1 MGIPR
6 LSQDLLPYAERVT
19 LHSSSQGSQQ
29 QNLDAISSLI
39 IDGPSLVYYVY
50 HKLLAY
56 KSLSTPTLVVQI
68 PTYREINE
76 TLRHFLSELEAEH
89 NVEVQKLFFD
99 GALPESKHGVRL
111 ERMDKLRQ
119 QLEAYRKVYP
129 EFPPVS
135 AFTTTALDSE
145 KALWETPVMSTRKS
159 TLPAPPFMVASA
171 IESLR
176 NGHFK
181 DIVHVV
187 PGEADIF
194 CATMAKETGAA
205 ILTNDSDLAVHDLG
219 ATGRVVLLH
228 SLEKQHGLGFSNGS
242 GSIIAF
248 ALSPSHIAERMQVTS
263 LLRFG
268 FERFLDPSLSAAVMK
283 ERAKDDSRLE
293 TLHAEYD
300 AFCEQYTVFPTTQL
314 DELAPLDGLDP
325 RTAEAVVTSDESA
338 DMYLTPVVEDP
349 SRDSSWAYGASIRRL
364 AYSLLLTLRGHSQL
378 SKTVTEYARKG
389 QRITSTL
396 IHPTNETLLQEHL
409 TIFLQTLDT
418 LKPRLLSE
426 RNFGPATVVQWYI
439 LAFRRVCE
447 QNVEADKPTPSMA
460 QMTRLLGLQASKASP
475 TSKIQWDDIHLLAN
489 MHAVLYSFRI
499 LQQLARHVLQNLK
512 IKPSM
517 MDVGISNTLRQLH
530 SRLESMPAIENL
542 FLDIPELRAKMA
554 ELDLE
559 TRNDALT
566 NLTNLTSPGHHNGG
580 TGTEKATLQQQN
592 NTEQAADGEWM
603 PGRSKR
609 KRKRTSQV
617 HPQINRTS
625 SNMFDLLN
633 GG

>member
-6 LSQDLLPYAERVT
+6 LSQDLRPYAEGVT
-19 LHSSSQGSQQ
+19 LHSSSQGSH
-29 QNLDAISSLI
+29 QNPDVISSMV

-56 KSLSTPTLVVQI
+56 KSLRTPTLVAQI
-68 PTYREINE
+68 PTYHEINE
-76 TLRHFLSELEAEH
+76 ALRQFLSNLEAD

-135 AFTTTALDSE
+135 ASISAVDSE

-176 NGHFK
+176 SGPFK
-181 DIVHVV
+181 DRVQLV
-187 PGEADIF
+187 PGEADVF
-194 CATMAKETGAA
+194 CATMAKETGGA

-228 SLEKQHGLGFSNGS
+228 SLEKKHSLGASY

-248 ALSPSHIAERMQVTS
+248 ALSPSHVAERMQVTS

-268 FERFLDPSLSAAVMK
+268 FERFLDPSLSAAVVR

-293 TLHAEYD
+293 KLHAEYE
-300 AFCEQYTVFPTTQL
+300 AFCEQYTDAPTTQL
-314 DELAPLDGLDP
+314 DELALLDGLDP
-325 RTAEAVVTSDESA
+325 RIAEAVVTSDESA
-338 DMYLTPVVEDP
+338 DMYLTPIVEDP

-364 AYSLLLTLRGHSQL
+364 AYSLLLTPSVHSKL

-389 QRITSTL
+389 RRITPTL
-396 IHPTNETLLQEHL
+396 IQPVNESLVREHL
-409 TIFLQTLDT
+409 RMMLQTLET
-418 LKPRLLSE
+418 LKPQPFE
-426 RNFGPATVVQWYI
+426 GNFGSVTALQWYI
-439 LAFRRVCE
+439 LAFRLVCE
-447 QNVEADKPTPSMA
+447 QKLEADKPTPSVT
-460 QMTRLLGLQASKASP
+460 QMTRLLGLQPSIASLG
-475 TSKIQWDDIHLLAN
+475 SKVQWDDVHLLAN

-499 LQQLARHVLQNLK
+499 LQQLTRHVLKNLK
-512 IKPSM
+512 CKSSM
-517 MDVGISNTLRQLH
+517 DSGISNTLWELH
-530 SRLESMPAIENL
+530 SRLESMPNIEDL
-542 FLDIPELRAKMA
+542 FLDIPDLRAKTA
-554 ELDLE
+554 DLDLE
-559 TRNDALT
+559 ARNNAITGLA
-566 NLTNLTSPGHHNGG
+566 NLIFPGHRDGR
-580 TGTEKATLQQQN
+580 TGAEKATLQQQN
-592 NTEQAADGEWM
+592 NTTQATDGEWM
-603 PGRSKR
+603 PARSKR
-609 KRKRTSQV
+609 KRKRATQGT
-617 HPQINRTS
+617 PQISRMS